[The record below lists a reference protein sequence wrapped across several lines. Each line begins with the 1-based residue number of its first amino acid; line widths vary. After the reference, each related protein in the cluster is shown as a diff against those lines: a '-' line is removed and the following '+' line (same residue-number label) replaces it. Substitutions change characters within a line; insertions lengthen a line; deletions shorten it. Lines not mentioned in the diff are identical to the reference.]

1 MLSSFNNNNNPSE
14 SWRDIFNRTS
24 DSVQNDILMAGISEE
39 DQMEMVIA
47 LSLRDSPNN
56 TQQQQ
61 SEVQEQQILESEE
74 PSVSEITT
82 ESVESAAVVLEQQT
96 TKQQSQID

>member
-14 SWRDIFNRTS
+14 RWRDIFNRTS

-39 DQMEMVIA
+39 DQMAMAIA

-61 SEVQEQQILESEE
+61 SEVQEQQISES
-74 PSVSEITT
+74 
-82 ESVESAAVVLEQQT
+82 
-96 TKQQSQID
+96 